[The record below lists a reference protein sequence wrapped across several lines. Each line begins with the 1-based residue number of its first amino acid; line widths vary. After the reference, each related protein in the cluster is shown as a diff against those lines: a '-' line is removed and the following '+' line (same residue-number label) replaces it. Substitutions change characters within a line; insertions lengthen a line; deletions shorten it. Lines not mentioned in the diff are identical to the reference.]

1 MSLGIAQAWR
11 ARSYRTGV
19 SGISLIPRGPPRW
32 SRAPIAQ
39 PLPPSYRWIHAAS
52 GAAVKPNLDD
62 TIPSSDSKEAGEIID
77 RKTSDPA
84 ADVTEAAPVVE
95 AGTLAP
101 KGRTEEK
108 FQNKSGDRAFDTL
121 VRDGILSEP
130 NVPHGLFSTRDANT
144 QKGLPT
150 QNVPINTSQSGIW
163 RRTTDRRHSPLENGP
178 KGVEQ
183 KARGRRGSTS
193 PVQRKHESVLVESP
207 IGYKPPRETMSSL
220 NRHHRSLTR
229 QSRLE
234 TIREI
239 KKEPVGNWRS
249 ILEVLRRWTRPIKGP
264 WQECARRISVC
275 EEVAM
280 ALLYNPD
287 QTIWDIHE
295 RTRCHIQLHW
305 VPWNKLKGE
314 KSPSARPFLLLSGDD
329 RAMANAVAEV
339 RRVAGNGNSSSELA
353 VTSNSPQTPGPGSM
367 PSTTVWSS
375 LYKAQRPSRINTYT
389 LEAPFEKI
397 PKPITWTP
405 QTFEA
410 YITAIAKAKL
420 SPRLAQ
426 RFYGSGVGAMTAA
439 FDLLCNTFKDVTARH
454 ALSTRAFKVALQAV
468 EVHGHSYRHHARDL
482 FRSMCNMGV
491 PLDTEVFNILLKGTT
506 VVKDLGNF
514 DRVVSL
520 MVGNGCAPNIDT
532 WCLVLSMMQDW
543 QVRRHIIKTMD
554 VCGMLVEPGGPQR
567 IAKELAVWDV
577 RQHQPEWTGIKDF
590 LQAQEG
596 RYGRKWATLSAVNKI
611 LVEIGR
617 MGHLDDALEFL
628 DIMRNTCDIRPS
640 TLSINILVYHAR
652 LQRKPEAAIPALRRA
667 HEWQIPLDETI
678 YHELFKLMTVLR
690 KPNMMGIVWRYAALN
705 GTTSW
710 DMRRDVSELMM
721 RTGTFQSGDNVAA
734 TQDPPAVTVTFHEES
749 MTRHLEATLNPL
761 KRAAKISNLLYGWN
775 EGWEP
780 ALPLY
785 EILEKAWVAD
795 NKIYQEIKEADR
807 QKKQQQAISADSGA
821 GPAPLP
827 GAATP
832 SGSPN
837 PVDVGTLAE
846 PTAPTPAT
854 PPTIHRVTK
863 RGIPI
868 VLERKCTEDRGEAE
882 RRTLEMTL
890 THISTQKPVFIRPKK
905 AVQLPYKNIVA

>member
-11 ARSYRTGV
+11 ARLYRTGV
-19 SGISLIPRGPPRW
+19 SGISRIPRGPPRW

-52 GAAVKPNLDD
+52 GAAVKPNLDE

-77 RKTSDPA
+77 RKTADPA
-84 ADVTEAAPVVE
+84 PDATEGASVVE
-95 AGTLAP
+95 AGTLTP

-108 FQNKSGDRAFDTL
+108 FQTESGDRAFDTPA
-121 VRDGILSEP
+121 RDGIISKPNTPYGLS
-130 NVPHGLFSTRDANT
+130 STRDANSREVLPIRNEPLKTT
-144 QKGLPT
+144 QA
-150 QNVPINTSQSGIW
+150 GIW
-163 RRTTDRRHSPLENGP
+163 RRTTDRRHGPLENGP
-178 KGVEQ
+178 KGLEQ
-183 KARGRRGSTS
+183 KARGRRQPTS

-207 IGYKPPRETMSSL
+207 IGYKSPRETISSL

-234 TIREI
+234 AIREI

-264 WQECARRISVC
+264 WQEWARKISVC
-275 EEVAM
+275 EDVAM

-295 RTRCHIQLHW
+295 RTRCHLQLHW
-305 VPWNKLKGE
+305 VPWKKLKGE
-314 KSPSARPFLLLSGDD
+314 RSSSARPILFLSGDD
-329 RAMANAVAEV
+329 RGMANAIAEV
-339 RRVAGNGNSSSELA
+339 RRVAGNFSSEVV
-353 VTSNSPQTPGPGSM
+353 VTSSNPSQSPSPESM
-367 PSTTVWSS
+367 PMVWSS

-389 LEAPFEKI
+389 LETPFEKI
-397 PKPITWTP
+397 PKPIIWTP

-410 YITAIAKAKL
+410 YIAAIAKAKL

-454 ALSTRAFKVALQAV
+454 ALSTRAFKVALQTV

-482 FRSMCNMGV
+482 FSSMCNLGV
-491 PLDTEVFNILLKGTT
+491 PLDTEVFNILLKGTI

-514 DRVVSL
+514 DRVISL
-520 MVGNGCAPNIDT
+520 MVGNGCAPNVDT

-554 VCGMLVEPGGPQR
+554 MCGMLVEPGGPQR

-577 RQHQPEWTGIKDF
+577 RQHQTNWSGVEDF

-596 RYGRKWATLSAVNKI
+596 RYGKKWATLSAVNKI
-611 LVEIGR
+611 LTEIGR

-721 RTGTFQSGDNVAA
+721 RTGASQSDGEVAKA
-734 TQDPPAVTVTFHEES
+734 TLDRPAVTVTFHEES
-749 MTRHLEATLNPL
+749 MVRHLEATLNPL

-775 EGWEP
+775 EGWGP

-795 NKIYQEIKEADR
+795 NKIYHEIKEADR
-807 QKKQQQAISADSGA
+807 QKKQYQQQQQQQQTMSADSGA
-821 GPAPLP
+821 GPATLP
-827 GAATP
+827 DAAALP
-832 SGSPN
+832 GSPN
-837 PVDVGTLAE
+837 PVDIGTPAE
-846 PTAPTPAT
+846 PTASTTAT
-854 PPTIHRVTK
+854 PPTIRRVTK
-863 RGIPI
+863 PGISI
-868 VLERKCTEDRGEAE
+868 VLERKRTEKRGAAE
-882 RRTLEMTL
+882 RRTLEMTV
-890 THISTQKPVFIRPKK
+890 THISTQKPVFIRPDK
-905 AVQLPYKNIVA
+905 AV